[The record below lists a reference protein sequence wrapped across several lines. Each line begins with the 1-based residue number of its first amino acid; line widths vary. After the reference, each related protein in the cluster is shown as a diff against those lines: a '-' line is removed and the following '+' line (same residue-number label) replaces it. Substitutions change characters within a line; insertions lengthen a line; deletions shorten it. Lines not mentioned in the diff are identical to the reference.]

1 MSTAAY
7 KEPAEAPATAAR
19 RRKAGRVNYV
29 IENAAPAMLCL
40 VRAAEPKP
48 YTALSPEALYE
59 AVQPHDHSLRPSP
72 FIAHQALMDFYKV
85 CDGYYGVDREETD
98 VQQLTSFENKK
109 PHGGAIIG
117 SNSDSSSGGNT
128 LSALPSVLSGPVS
141 TAPSSSLSSA
151 LGASP
156 LPSPDDPNL
165 AEKLNDYRIA
175 QLRRNAQH
183 VDNTVYHSHSSSSS
197 SNGITASNAGSMG
210 GGGLCHFYRTP
221 EGCHRGVTCPFAHLD
236 KHGQPVVRAAKP

>member
-7 KEPAEAPATAAR
+7 KEVVEAPATAAR
-19 RRKAGRVNYV
+19 RRKAGRVNYL
-29 IENAAPAMLCL
+29 IENATPAMLCL

-59 AVQPHDHSLRPSP
+59 AVQPHDHTLRPSP

-85 CDGYYGVDREETD
+85 CDGYYGVDREEVD
-98 VQQLTSFENKK
+98 VQQLTAFEQKK
-109 PHGGAIIG
+109 PHGGALGG
-117 SNSDSSSGGNT
+117 SNSGSNSGAT
-128 LSALPSVLSGPVS
+128 LSSLLSGS
-141 TAPSSSLSSA
+141 ASAAPSSSLSA
-151 LGASP
+151 AAGAPPLPS

-183 VDNTVYHSHSSSSS
+183 VDNTVYHAHNS
-197 SNGITASNAGSMG
+197 SNGFITSNVALAGSSG
-210 GGGLCHFYRTP
+210 VCHFYRTP
-221 EGCHRGVTCPFAHLD
+221 EGCQRGAACPFAHLD
-236 KHGQPVVRAAKP
+236 KHGQPVNRVAKS

>member
-7 KEPAEAPATAAR
+7 KETAEAPATAAR
-19 RRKAGRVNYV
+19 RRKAGRVNYL
-29 IENAAPAMLCL
+29 IENATPAMLCL

-59 AVQPHDHSLRPSP
+59 AVQPHDHTLRPSP

-85 CDGYYGVDREETD
+85 CDGYYGVDREEVD
-98 VQQLTSFENKK
+98 VQQLTSFEHKK
-109 PHGGAIIG
+109 PHGGASSG
-117 SNSDSSSGGNT
+117 SNSGAT
-128 LSALPSVLSGPVS
+128 LSSLLSGS
-141 TAPSSSLSSA
+141 ASSAPSSSLTA
-151 LGASP
+151 AAGAPSLPP

-183 VDNTVYHSHSSSSS
+183 VDNTVYHAHNS
-197 SNGITASNAGSMG
+197 SNGSTGASRTQAAVGCVTSTAHQRGANEVQHAPSLTSTSTGS
-210 GGGLCHFYRTP
+210 
-221 EGCHRGVTCPFAHLD
+221 
-236 KHGQPVVRAAKP
+236 Q